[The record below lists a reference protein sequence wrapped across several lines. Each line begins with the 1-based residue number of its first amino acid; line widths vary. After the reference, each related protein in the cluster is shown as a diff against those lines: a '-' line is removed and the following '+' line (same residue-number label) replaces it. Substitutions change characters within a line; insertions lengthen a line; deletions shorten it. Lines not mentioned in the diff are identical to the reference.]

1 MTKVL
6 ELEWG
11 LKNGIDFSW
20 HDIEDFGI
28 HIGFL
33 VSVRSR
39 PFPGFLGT
47 PRLGSSDLF
56 VGEKNG
62 MWSMRSCPSC
72 FLRSED
78 PKGSGSVLWRYA
90 HLPGG
95 GGSKSLLPKVQESEA
110 GKAALA
116 VGESFLH
123 QEICLL
129 CRTSVSGFG
138 SEGYSQG
145 AALGLEDGEVSGKA
159 IHEGA
164 VEASGIAWTE
174 GDWHRRDIY
183 PQRT

>member
-1 MTKVL
+1 M
-6 ELEWG
+6 EWG

-33 VSVRSR
+33 DSVRR
-39 PFPGFLGT
+39 RRFPGFLGT
-47 PRLGSSDLF
+47 PRLESSDLF

-62 MWSMRSCPSC
+62 MWSMRSCPSF
-72 FLRSED
+72 FLRPED
-78 PKGSGSVLWRYA
+78 PKGSGSVLRGYA

-95 GGSKSLLPKVQESEA
+95 GGPKSQLPKVQESEA

-116 VGESFLH
+116 VGQSFLH

-129 CRTSVSGFG
+129 CRASVSGFG
-138 SEGYSQG
+138 FEGHSQG
-145 AALGLEDGEVSGKA
+145 TAPGLEDGKVSGKA

-164 VEASGIAWTE
+164 VETGGTAWAE
-174 GDWHRRDIY
+174 GNWH
-183 PQRT
+183 